1 MEKNYFT
8 QNEEKGWNLLNQLND
23 KYHYFKE
30 LTHSPSGTT
39 WDVSGYTRD
48 GRKVIIELKT
58 RNAIMTP
65 QNTVSGVNF
74 NDNTL
79 FIENNKFSILLMEH
93 VVGGFIPLYINFLQD
108 GNVII
113 HNLLKLNKYREDHK
127 TKIISRGYE
136 KYGGYERNCFRL
148 CLYLDD
154 ATIVHV

>member
-1 MEKNYFT
+1 MEKNYFEK
-8 QNEEKGWNLLNQLND
+8 NEENGWNLLNQLNN
-23 KYHYFKE
+23 KYGYFTE
-30 LTHSPSGTT
+30 LHHSPSGST

-58 RNAIMTP
+58 RNAILTP

-93 VVGGFIPLYINFLQD
+93 VVDGFLPLYINFLQD
-108 GNVII
+108 GHVVI
-113 HNLLKLNKYREDHK
+113 HNLLKLSKYKEDHK
-127 TKIISRGYE
+127 TKIVSRGYE
-136 KYGGYERNCFRL
+136 KLGGYERNCFRL

-154 ATIVHV
+154 AVIKQL